1 MSYKIKEKN
10 IVRLEQFLKRKING
24 LVYNSDRK
32 DRNNLPKK

>member
-24 LVYNSDRK
+24 LVYNSNRK
-32 DRNNLPKK
+32 NNNNLQKK